1 MGKADLMSK
10 EDTEKLKKKKIKKE
24 EKAIKAEDSEELT
37 ADNENLLELT
47 EVELL
52 KEEIAVLK
60 EQLKESKNDFLKAYA
75 DTENTKKRLQR
86 ESEVMRKYRIQS
98 FAFEVL
104 PVLDN
109 LERALSQNSND
120 ASFKDGIQM
129 IYDQLVASLS
139 EEGVVAIKA
148 VDQEFDPNIHQAMMT
163 EEIEGVEPNIV
174 VAELQ
179 KGYML
184 KDRVLRASYVK
195 VSK

>member
-1 MGKADLMSK
+1 MERVVLMSK
-10 EDTEKLKKKKIKKE
+10 EDTEKLNKRKMKKE
-24 EKAIKAEDSEELT
+24 EKAEQAEKKSAEQ
-37 ADNENLLELT
+37 ENLLELT

>member
-10 EDTEKLKKKKIKKE
+10 EDTEKLKKKKMKKE
-24 EKAIKAEDSEELT
+24 EKIMNSENPEELNT
-37 ADNENLLELT
+37 EKENLLELT

-52 KEEIAVLK
+52 KEEISVLK
-60 EQLKESKNDFLKAYA
+60 EQLKESKNDYLKAYA

-109 LERALSQNSND
+109 LERALNQDSND
-120 ASFKDGIQM
+120 ASFKNGIQM

>member
-10 EDTEKLKKKKIKKE
+10 EDTEKLKKKKMKKE
-24 EKAIKAEDSEELT
+24 EKAMKAEDSEELT
-37 ADNENLLELT
+37 ADKENLLELT

>member
-10 EDTEKLKKKKIKKE
+10 EDTEKLKKKKMKKE
-24 EKAIKAEDSEELT
+24 EKIMNSENPEELNT
-37 ADNENLLELT
+37 EKENLLELT

-52 KEEIAVLK
+52 KEEISVLK
-60 EQLKESKNDFLKAYA
+60 EQLKESKNDYLKAYA

>member
-1 MGKADLMSK
+1 MSK
-10 EDTEKLKKKKIKKE
+10 EDTEKLKKKKMKKE
-24 EKAIKAEDSEELT
+24 EKIMNSENPEELNT
-37 ADNENLLELT
+37 EKENLLELT

-52 KEEIAVLK
+52 KEEISVLK
-60 EQLKESKNDFLKAYA
+60 EQLKESKNDYLKAYA

-109 LERALSQNSND
+109 LERALNQDSND
-120 ASFKDGIQM
+120 ASFKNGIQM

>member
-10 EDTEKLKKKKIKKE
+10 EDTEKLKKKKMKKE
-24 EKAIKAEDSEELT
+24 EKAMKAEDSEELT

>member
-1 MGKADLMSK
+1 
-10 EDTEKLKKKKIKKE
+10 
-24 EKAIKAEDSEELT
+24 
-37 ADNENLLELT
+37 
-47 EVELL
+47 
-52 KEEIAVLK
+52 
-60 EQLKESKNDFLKAYA
+60 
-75 DTENTKKRLQR
+75 
-86 ESEVMRKYRIQS
+86 MRKYRIQS

-195 VSK
+195 GSK